1 MATSN
6 NVGITQT
13 TNILPVQALYDPTTL
28 AFVTFI
34 GPAGLPFTSAA
45 GGVSSVQVSGGT
57 TGLTTSGGPIVSS
70 GTITLGGTLAVGS
83 GGTGATTNAG
93 ALTNLLPSQ
102 SGNAGYFLKT
112 DGTNVTWAQGGS
124 GLTIVTDNTTNASR
138 YLAFTSATSGVI
150 TTENV
155 STGLTF
161 NPSSNTLTTTTFVG
175 ALTGNASTAT
185 TATTATNLAGGASG
199 SLPYQSA
206 SGVTTFLAAG
216 SNGQYLVLSG
226 GVPSWGTI
234 STVSSFSGG
243 TTGLT
248 PNTATT
254 GAVTLA
260 GTLAVANGGTG
271 VTSSSGSS
279 SVVLRDTNANATANI
294 FYSGFTN
301 TAAAGTTTTLL
312 ASSTPN
318 YVVTGSGGQTFKLPD
333 ATTLSAGII
342 YTFNNNQTSG
352 AITVNNNSGT
362 LIVSVPSGGFVTLT
376 LLTNSTAA
384 GTWDY
389 HFGVPANA
397 SWSTNTLNWAGSIT
411 NTTWNGVAIGA
422 IYGGT
427 SQTTYT
433 TGDTLYASASNTL
446 SKLAIG
452 STNQVLTVSGGVPT
466 WANVQSATTI
476 TDDTS
481 TASTRYINFTSATSG
496 SLSTI
501 YTSST
506 KLQYTPSTGTLTTT
520 AFSGSGASLTSL
532 NASNISSGTVGTSY
546 ISGSYTGIT
555 GVGTLTAGTWTASLI
570 GATYGGT
577 GVNNGSNTITL
588 GGSFTTSGAFTTT
601 LTVTANT
608 NVTLPTTGT
617 LATLAGSE
625 TFTNKT
631 LTNPTI
637 TAYLETAPALANSS
651 TAVTLSLSSGTVLSY
666 TLTGNCTFTMP
677 TATSGTSFIL
687 KVIQDGTGSR
697 TATFTGVKWPGGTA
711 PTITTTASTGLDI
724 LSFVCINSV
733 WYGTYA
739 QAFA

>member
-1 MATSN
+1 
-6 NVGITQT
+6 
-13 TNILPVQALYDPTTL
+13 
-28 AFVTFI
+28 
-34 GPAGLPFTSAA
+34 
-45 GGVSSVQVSGGT
+45 
-57 TGLTTSGGPIVSS
+57 
-70 GTITLGGTLAVGS
+70 
-83 GGTGATTNAG
+83 
-93 ALTNLLPSQ
+93 
-102 SGNAGYFLKT
+102 
-112 DGTNVTWAQGGS
+112 
-124 GLTIVTDNTTNASR
+124 
-138 YLAFTSATSGVI
+138 
-150 TTENV
+150 
-155 STGLTF
+155 
-161 NPSSNTLTTTTFVG
+161 
-175 ALTGNASTAT
+175 
-185 TATTATNLAGGASG
+185 
-199 SLPYQSA
+199 
-206 SGVTTFLAAG
+206 
-216 SNGQYLVLSG
+216 
-226 GVPSWGTI
+226 
-234 STVSSFSGG
+234 
-243 TTGLT
+243 
-248 PNTATT
+248 
-254 GAVTLA
+254 
-260 GTLAVANGGTG
+260 
-271 VTSSSGSS
+271 
-279 SVVLRDTNANATANI
+279 
-294 FYSGFTN
+294 
-301 TAAAGTTTTLL
+301 
-312 ASSTPN
+312 
-318 YVVTGSGGQTFKLPD
+318 
-333 ATTLSAGII
+333 
-342 YTFNNNQTSG
+342 
-352 AITVNNNSGT
+352 
-362 LIVSVPSGGFVTLT
+362 
-376 LLTNSTAA
+376 
-384 GTWDY
+384 
-389 HFGVPANA
+389 
-397 SWSTNTLNWAGSIT
+397 
-411 NTTWNGVAIGA
+411 
-422 IYGGT
+422 
-427 SQTTYT
+427 
-433 TGDTLYASASNTL
+433 
-446 SKLAIG
+446 
-452 STNQVLTVSGGVPT
+452 
-466 WANVQSATTI
+466 VQSATTI

-637 TAYLETAPALANSS
+637 TAYLETAPALTNSS

-711 PTITTTASTGLDI
+711 PTITTTASTGLDV